1 MPLSVV
7 LLDKALH
14 DRKAFDC
21 GSEPLNTYL
30 RTQAA
35 KHQSQRIARVFVL
48 VDKSEPSRIRGFY
61 ALSSSHITRAD
72 LTENEA
78 RKLPRHPVPTV
89 TLGRLAVD
97 RASAHQGYGTL
108 LLMNAIKRC
117 ALVGGQTG
125 VYAIVVDAKD
135 QHAKA
140 FYERFGFRK
149 IDGNRFRLYLSIV
162 TALKSFDT

>member
-1 MPLSVV
+1 M

-14 DRKAFDC
+14 DRSAFDC
-21 GSEPLNTYL
+21 GNEALNTYL

-35 KHQSQRIARVFVL
+35 KHQRQRIARVFVL
-48 VDKSEPSRIRGFY
+48 VEENEPSRIRGFY
-61 ALSSSHITRAD
+61 ALSSSHIARTN
-72 LTENEA
+72 LSESEA

-89 TLGRLAVD
+89 TLGRFAVD
-97 RASAHQGYGTL
+97 RACAHRGYGTM

-117 ALVGGQTG
+117 ALVGEQAG

-135 QHAKA
+135 LRAKA

-149 IDGNRFRLYLSIV
+149 IGGNRLKLYLPLT
-162 TALKSFDT
+162 TALRAIDM